1 MVWQIQRTE
10 SFDKWWK
17 KENVHDSNYK
27 YHEEALKD
35 FNNVSLPHNVQFCH
49 FKNTSFECWATR
61 LPDKIRKQGK
71 SGGFRLVIILDL
83 EEGAILLQ
91 GIFRRNN
98 LGYKGQAGKYDEAYE
113 NLVKDL
119 AGQFIQIKS

>member
-17 KENVHDSNYK
+17 K
-27 YHEEALKD
+27 
-35 FNNVSLPHNVQFCH
+35 
-49 FKNTSFECWATR
+49 
-61 LPDKIRKQGK
+61 
-71 SGGFRLVIILDL
+71 GGFRLVIILDL